1 MSTPDMSTT
10 RHQPITDL
18 AVPRRFALA
27 VIAPRSALFVIDR
40 TLLVG
45 RSSDCDV
52 VLVDD
57 TAASR
62 AHAQLVP
69 TPHGIEVVDMH
80 SRNGVFL
87 DGRRVTRVVTSAGVL
102 RLGDTIAVIVP
113 EPAEA
118 SELATGPL
126 VGGAALAKHRR
137 IATLVGPTELSVLVT
152 GETGTGKEVIA
163 RWLHELSGR
172 EGAFVAVNC
181 AALPDSL
188 VEAEL
193 FGHARGA
200 FTGAIQARRGLV
212 ATAAGGT
219 LFLDEVGEL
228 PLAAQAK
235 LLRVLED
242 RTVRAVGA
250 TASEP
255 IDFRLI
261 AATNVDTA
269 AAVERGAFRADLLA
283 RLAAVEIRMPAL
295 REHVEDL
302 GALCAHALRRAGL
315 ATTIT
320 PDAWEMLARYAWP
333 QNVRELLQV
342 VRAAATVAGAA
353 IEPAHLP
360 DRLQAG
366 FRRGTT
372 APPAVQQDEI
382 TRAGLEELLR
392 RHLGNL
398 RQVSKELGI
407 ARTRVYRLLKK
418 WALDPDAYRAGTAA
432 AKGDEP

>member
-1 MSTPDMSTT
+1 MSTADMSTT
-10 RHQPITDL
+10 RHQPVTTT
-18 AVPRRFALA
+18 AVPRRYALA
-27 VIAPRSALFVIDR
+27 VIAPQPGLFVIDR

-69 TPHGIEVVDMH
+69 TANGIEVVDLH

-87 DGRRVTRVVTSAGVL
+87 DGRRITRVAASEGVL

-118 SELATGPL
+118 HEIAPGPL
-126 VGGAALAKHRR
+126 VGGAAFAKHRR
-137 IATLVGPTELSVLVT
+137 IATLVGPTDLSVLVT
-152 GETGTGKEVIA
+152 GETGTGKEVLA

-181 AALPDSL
+181 AALPESL

-193 FGHARGA
+193 FGHAKGA
-200 FTGAIQARRGLV
+200 FTGAMQARRGLV

-250 TASEP
+250 TAAEP

-269 AAVERGAFRADLLA
+269 AAVERGVFRADLLA

-302 GALCAHALRRAGL
+302 GALCTHALRRAGL
-315 ATTIT
+315 ATTIAA
-320 PDAWEMLARYAWP
+320 DAWEMLARYAWP

-342 VRAAATVAGAA
+342 VRAAATVAGAS
-353 IEPAHLP
+353 IEPGHLP
-360 DRLQAG
+360 DRIQAG

-372 APPAVQQDEI
+372 APLVAPTEEL
-382 TRAGLEELLR
+382 TRDALDALLR

-418 WALDPDAYRAGTAA
+418 WALDPDAYRTGTPA